1 MSTVSKA
8 LVLGAASLTLLGNAA
23 AQTPVAPAAATEDAR
38 DAKIRELEERL
49 EALAAQV
56 ADLKASAASDSQDI
70 RRIQSEAPQVTLNN
84 ARPQFATADGKS
96 RVAIRGVFQFDAANY
111 EQESPGGVDNR
122 RAGADATEGP
132 NARDLNSGTNFRRAR
147 LGVEGTF
154 AGDWNYALTAE
165 LGGSGTEAAQLQQA
179 WVEYARLKPF
189 GLQNPVRIRVGAFTP
204 PTGLED
210 ATSSNDALFVERAA
224 PADLVRG
231 IAGGDGRTGVQ
242 VLANGDRWFTGAA
255 LTGALIGNTGD
266 FDEQTGAVARVGAL
280 VLRDPNYGVHVGANF
295 NAVLEPGDRVVGPGV
310 GGGVR
315 LRERPELRVD
325 GTRLVDTGGLNAEK
339 VYAYGAELGAQ
350 WKNFYLASEYNTI
363 DVQRFA
369 PAADVEFAGWYV
381 QGSWVLTGEQRRWS
395 SITGGFGAV
404 RPAKPLDLSA
414 GDYGAFELAARYSN
428 LDLNDNA
435 GLLGLATPT
444 DGVRGGEQTISTLG
458 LNWFPNNI
466 VRFQLQFQDVSV
478 DRLNPGT
485 VGLATVGAQIGQD
498 FQTVILRSQVSF

>member
-1 MSTVSKA
+1 MTVRKA
-8 LVLGAASLTLLGNAA
+8 LVLGAASFALLGTAA
-23 AQTPVAPAAATEDAR
+23 AQPPTSSPTTEDAR
-38 DAKIRELEERL
+38 DARIRELEERL
-49 EALAAQV
+49 EALASQI
-56 ADLKASAASDSQDI
+56 ADLKASSASESQDI

-84 ARPQFATADGKS
+84 ARPQFATSDGKN
-96 RVAIRGVFQFDAANY
+96 RVAISGVFQFDAANY

-179 WVEYARLKPF
+179 WVEYAGLKPF
-189 GLQNPVRIRVGAFTP
+189 GLQNPVRLRVGAFTP

-231 IAGGDGRTGVQ
+231 IAGGEGRTGVQ

-255 LTGALIGNTGD
+255 LTGALIGNTAD
-266 FDEQTGAVARVGAL
+266 FDEQLGAVARTGVL
-280 VLRDPNYGVHVGANF
+280 VLRDPDYGVHVGANF
-295 NAVLEPGDRVVGPGV
+295 NGVLEPSDRVVGPGV
-310 GGGVR
+310 GNGVR

-339 VYAYGAELGAQ
+339 VYAYGAELGGQ
-350 WKNFYLASEYNTI
+350 WKGFYIAGEYNWI

-369 PAADVEFAGWYV
+369 GASDLEFAGWYV
-381 QGSWVLTGEQRRWS
+381 QGSWIPTGEQRKWGPA
-395 SITGGFGAV
+395 TGGFGAV
-404 RPAKPLDLSA
+404 RPAKPFNAIA
-414 GDYGAFELAARYSN
+414 GDWGAWELAARHSN
-428 LDLNDNA
+428 LDLNDNE
-435 GLLGLATPT
+435 GSLNLATPAN
-444 DGVRGGEQTISTLG
+444 GVQGGEQTISTVG

-466 VRFQLQFQDVSV
+466 VRFQLQDQDVSV
-478 DRLNPGT
+478 ERLNPGT
-485 VGLATVGAQIGQD
+485 VGLAAVGAEIGQD
-498 FQTVILRSQVSF
+498 FQTVVLRTQLSF